1 MRGGGGKWN
10 LITRRGI
17 TGEKYSQNGKARGS
31 RGEKKFGGKKCT
43 QEKEVGIMM
52 EGVKRK
58 EERDR
63 ECLIRVGYSGG
74 GGGGGGVLAYPA
86 FSVDVA
92 ALCGPPHTDTP
103 S

>member
-1 MRGGGGKWN
+1 
-10 LITRRGI
+10 
-17 TGEKYSQNGKARGS
+17 
-31 RGEKKFGGKKCT
+31 
-43 QEKEVGIMM
+43 MM

-63 ECLIRVGYSGG
+63 ECLIRVGYSGGGAGGG

>member
-1 MRGGGGKWN
+1 MEPYHEERDHRGEVFTEWESKGFVRGGG
-10 LITRRGI
+10 
-17 TGEKYSQNGKARGS
+17 
-31 RGEKKFGGKKCT
+31 FGGKKYT

-74 GGGGGGVLAYPA
+74 GAGGGAGGGGGGVLAYPA